1 MSEAEGRGER
11 GLGSGDPRQEPED
24 QASGRPPAVP
34 ALRQA
39 QVPRGSAWSHA
50 PQNQGT
56 WGQLTQ
62 VWHLAKEGVEA
73 PARDVTCSRRRS
85 RDRSQG
91 PKPRSRIIFPHDIP
105 EVSEADSEGARGLRD
120 GTWAVAG
127 PGSVHPGLSPPDLG
141 VVLLQVE
148 GTAALGRPPEA
159 V

>member
-11 GLGSGDPRQEPED
+11 GLGSGDPRREPED

-39 QVPRGSAWSHA
+39 QVPLGSAWSHA

-73 PARDVTCSRRRS
+73 PARDVTCSRRWS

-91 PKPRSRIIFPHDIP
+91 PKPRSSVIFPHDIP
-105 EVSEADSEGARGLRD
+105 EVSEAASEGARGLRD
-120 GTWAVAG
+120 GHAHWQG
-127 PGSVHPGLSPPDLG
+127 PALRQPG
-141 VVLLQVE
+141 
-148 GTAALGRPPEA
+148 A
-159 V
+159 